1 MSESR
6 QNTMPL
12 YDYHCPACDNHF
24 ELLVRSSTVPTCPK
38 CGSTNLEKCVTAP
51 AAPGKS
57 AAILKAARQ
66 RAAAEGHMS
75 NYSQKERSKLLS

>member
-24 ELLVRSSTVPTCPK
+24 ELLAGGKYFHYKTSPQGEQYIKGTIYGPTVSLRYYFK
-38 CGSTNLEKCVTAP
+38 K
-51 AAPGKS
+51 
-57 AAILKAARQ
+57 Q
-66 RAAAEGHMS
+66 
-75 NYSQKERSKLLS
+75 